1 MKSVIALLILTELA
15 LVQGTGLRVQSH
27 PRGNCK
33 RSGQPVPCP
42 GFHWAT
48 CSHHYKAVSPCCSS
62 KLDQSDMG
70 PTHECEEQSPVCIGY
85 KAGTKW
91 GYCTGKNP
99 KYGQKALSK
108 EEIAKYKKLALLE
121 EIKAKKKLKE
131 KKIKAKMYE
140 ERTSGKCTDGGADW
154 GYITTMAAC
163 KEGAEIF
170 GWSYNSVY
178 FEKRSDFP
186 RGCWVSGHL
195 YFNTKTSSTASCTS
209 NEKCLCKRQSKKEKA
224 AKEKA
229 AKDKA
234 AKEKAAKEKA
244 AKEKAAK
251 EKAAKEKAA
260 KENAAK
266 EKAAKEKKSKGTPKK
281 EQAIK
286 DQAKKLLNTLSYHVK
301 RIIVPVKAL
310 QKILK

>member
-1 MKSVIALLILTELA
+1 
-15 LVQGTGLRVQSH
+15 
-27 PRGNCK
+27 
-33 RSGQPVPCP
+33 
-42 GFHWAT
+42 
-48 CSHHYKAVSPCCSS
+48 
-62 KLDQSDMG
+62 MG

-91 GYCTGKNP
+91 GYCTGQDP

-170 GWSYNSVY
+170 GWSWNSVY

-195 YFNTKTSSTASCTS
+195 YFNKKTSSTASCTS

-224 AKEKA
+224 AKA
-229 AKDKA
+229 G
-234 AKEKAAKEKA
+234 KEKAAKEKA

-251 EKAAKEKAA
+251 EKRSLL
-260 KENAAK
+260 
-266 EKAAKEKKSKGTPKK
+266 KKSKGTPKK
-281 EQAIK
+281 EQAKKEQAKK